1 LRCISARSCIEHARF
16 VVRAI
21 RAFAALARLPVE
33 HARNALRGV
42 LGGRARERVVVQAVV
57 RSERDVLL
65 SLRSDLMGWELP
77 GGNLRTGESEEAAL
91 VREVSEETGL
101 AVELTRFVGEYRRT
115 GFFAHRARVYE
126 ARPVGGALVPSAET
140 PAVRW
145 FATDALP
152 RELFPWFRGPL
163 ADALRGEEPV
173 IREERLGLDA
183 IRAGF
188 AIDLGVRLRGGASA
202 LAETPPRS

>member
-1 LRCISARSCIEHARF
+1 MPIEHG
-16 VVRAI
+16 
-21 RAFAALARLPVE
+21 
-33 HARNALRGV
+33 RNALKGV
-42 LGGRARERVVVQAVV
+42 FGGRAGERVIVQAVV
-57 RSERDVLL
+57 RSERGVLL

-77 GGNLRTGESEEAAL
+77 GGNLLARESEGDAL
-91 VREVSEETGL
+91 VREVLEETGL
-101 AVELTRFVGEYRRT
+101 AVEVTRLVGDYLRT

-126 ARPVGGALVPSAET
+126 ARVVGGALAPSAET
-140 PAVRW
+140 PVVRW

-163 ADALRGEEPV
+163 ADALRGGEPV
-173 IREERLGLDA
+173 AREERLGLRA

-202 LAETPPRS
+202 FAETPPLPR